1 MAHFP
6 RGLREP
12 RLYPRQED
20 SVPMNDPRYP
30 IGKFQVPAAYEPA
43 MRATYVQQ
51 IEDAP
56 GRLRAAVEGLSET
69 QLDHPYREGGWT
81 VRQVVH
87 HLPDS
92 HMHSYIRFKLAVTAE
107 QPTITPYDEARWAN
121 LPEATTADV
130 EVSLGLLAALH
141 RRWVLFLRSLREEQ
155 FSRVF
160 RHPELGT
167 VSLDQNLA
175 LYAWHGRHHVAH
187 ITTLRDR
194 MGWR

>member
-1 MAHFP
+1 
-6 RGLREP
+6 
-12 RLYPRQED
+12 
-20 SVPMNDPRYP
+20 MNDPRYP
-30 IGKFQVPAAYEPA
+30 IGMFQPPLAYEPA
-43 MRATYVQQ
+43 MRATYIQQ

-56 GRLRAAVEGLSET
+56 GHLRAAVQGLSET

-92 HMHSYIRFKLAVTAE
+92 HMHSYIRFKLAVTGE
-107 QPTITPYDEARWAN
+107 QPTITPYDEARWAS

-167 VSLDQNLA
+167 VSLNQNLA

>member
-1 MAHFP
+1 
-6 RGLREP
+6 
-12 RLYPRQED
+12 
-20 SVPMNDPRYP
+20 MNDPRYP
-30 IGKFQVPAAYEPA
+30 IGKFQAPLVYESA
-43 MRATYVQQ
+43 LRATYIQQ

-56 GRLRAAVEGLSET
+56 GCLRAAVEGLSEK
-69 QLDHPYREGGWT
+69 QLDHAYREGGWT

-92 HMHSYIRFKLAVTAE
+92 HMHSYIRFKLAVTGD
-107 QPTITPYDEARWAN
+107 QPTITPYDEAQWAN

-130 EVSLGLLAALH
+130 EVSLVLLAALH
-141 RRWVLFLRSLREEQ
+141 RRWVLFLRHLREEQ
-155 FSRVF
+155 FSRTF
-160 RHPELGT
+160 RHPEFGT